1 MTNTKTTDWH
11 RLFGITLID
20 YFTDTKYHVELEKE
34 LSHKKQRLDVIIIE
48 QTKGPP
54 LVEVPDGLENLAKHN
69 LLTYKSHHQ
78 PLDAW
83 AIDELLGHYV
93 NYRKQESPSLHK
105 LLPPKKFRLY
115 AVSTRYPYKLAREV
129 TLQKL
134 QTGVYV
140 TVWGPHE
147 VRVIVLS
154 RVPKVAR
161 NTLWHLFSGVWDKVE
176 YARTHHQWRET
187 DPREILTQLS
197 EQYIN
202 EEVFMSYTMEDFR
215 RDSKRYFLEKFKENP
230 DDFLEGVSPDDLI
243 KRLSPEDRLKG
254 LSPEDIIKRLSP
266 EDIIKRLSP
275 EDRLKGLSPEVIKAY
290 LAKQKKRKKA

>member
-1 MTNTKTTDWH
+1 MTKIKTTDWH

-34 LSHKKQRLDVIIIE
+34 LNLKKQRLDVIIIE

-54 LVEVPDGLENLAKHN
+54 LVEVPDGLENLSKYN

-105 LLPPKKFRLY
+105 LLPTRNFHLY

-154 RVPKVAR
+154 RIPKVAR
-161 NTLWHLFSGVWDKVE
+161 NTLWHLFSGVLDKVE
-176 YARTHHQWRET
+176 YARTHHHWREAN
-187 DPREILTQLS
+187 PREILAQMYQ
-197 EQYIN
+197 QYFN

-215 RDSKRYFLEKFKENP
+215 RDSKRYFLAKFKENP
-230 DDFLEGVSPDDLI
+230 EDFLEGVSPDDLM
-243 KRLSPEDRLKG
+243 
-254 LSPEDIIKRLSP
+254 KRLSP

-275 EDRLKGLSPEVIKAY
+275 EDRLKGLSPEDLIKRLSPEVLDA
-290 LAKQKKRKKA
+290 LIATRQQQQKRRR